1 MRVVVTALAEQDI
14 LDEDEWWRANRDE
27 RDCFADEVAAALALL
42 SRSPRVGARVRR
54 EAAGEVRRLTLRR
67 SKRLV
72 FYLVDD
78 AAQTVHVLRVW
89 GAPRR
94 ARPAL

>member
-1 MRVVVTALAEQDI
+1 MRVIVSALAEQDI
-14 LDEDEWWRANRDE
+14 LEEDEWWRANRDE
-27 RDCFADEVAAALALL
+27 KNCFADDIAAAMALL
-42 SRSPRVGARVRR
+42 SITARAGARVRR
-54 EAAGEVRRLTLRR
+54 AGAGEVRRLALKK

-78 AAQTVHVLRVW
+78 ETQTVSVLRVW

-94 ARPAL
+94 KRPAL